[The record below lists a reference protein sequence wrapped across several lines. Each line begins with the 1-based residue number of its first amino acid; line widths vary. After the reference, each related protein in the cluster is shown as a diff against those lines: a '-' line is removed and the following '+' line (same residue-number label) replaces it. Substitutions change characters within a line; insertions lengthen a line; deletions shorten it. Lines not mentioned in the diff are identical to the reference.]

1 LNTKQKAHA
10 AVLAANVI
18 FAANYG
24 VVKFV
29 SPAFLESFGLNL
41 IRVSIST
48 ILLWLMY
55 LLKPSSAGIQKKHL
69 SRFLLC
75 AAVGVAANQMLF
87 IKGLTLTTSIHAAL
101 LILGTPIF
109 ITFLAAWLL
118 KESFGINKVFG
129 LILGISGAML
139 LVLMK
144 ESTGD
149 GTNIILGDI
158 LILTNAMCY
167 ALYLVLVRPLMK
179 IYTPIHVLR
188 WVFTFGTFMIL
199 PFGFQQLTQADFM
212 SYSTDVWLAL
222 SFIIIGGTFLAYL
235 FTIYGIQHIGA
246 SLTGTYIYSQPIF
259 ASIIAIIFL
268 GEHFSWQKAAAAVL
282 IFGGVYLVNL
292 KQKTGDEEPA
302 SP

>member
-1 LNTKQKAHA
+1 MNTKQKAHT
-10 AVLAANVI
+10 AVLAANII

-24 VVKFV
+24 MVKFV
-29 SPAFLESFGLNL
+29 SPEFIESFGLNL
-41 IRVSIST
+41 VRVSIST

-118 KESFGINKVFG
+118 KESFGLIKLFG

-144 ESTGD
+144 ESTGH

-158 LILTNAMCY
+158 LILTNAMFY
-167 ALYLVLVRPLMK
+167 ALYLVLVRKLMK

-199 PFGFQQLTQADFM
+199 PFGFGQLTQADFM
-212 SYSTDVWLAL
+212 SYPTDVWLAL

-235 FTIYGIQHIGA
+235 FTIYGIRHIGA

-268 GEHFSWQKAAAAVL
+268 GEHFTWQKAVAALL
-282 IFGGVYLVNL
+282 IFGGVFLVNL
-292 KQKTGDEEPA
+292 KQKPA
-302 SP
+302 E